1 MNACDIIAASLAPY
15 WLPAGE
21 KTGDAATDAQRAI
34 ARRYRKADGAKATQ
48 FNTGGLLFRS
58 GSMIAFT
65 ECAPAVVPGPEVS
78 IRPTQGVRNAL
89 IADFRANGPP
99 LLVVEF
105 SKGAND
111 PKRWICS
118 TADEVVFNGP
128 EGPEAR
134 VLMEDVRFI
143 AALPGD
149 QGAWKKR
156 AGEYGRV
163 EVDPRLAQR
172 FFEDVEAFAGSLA
185 IDVDTVMANL
195 HRLRRCPGLAF
206 RLAEKEG

>member
-1 MNACDIIAASLAPY
+1 MNACDIIAASLVPY
-15 WLPAGE
+15 WLPADE
-21 KTGDAATDAQRAI
+21 KTGDVVVDAQRAI
-34 ARRYRKADGAKATQ
+34 ARRYRKVGGDKVTQ

-65 ECAPAVVPGPEVS
+65 ECAPSVSPGPEVS
-78 IRPTQGVRNAL
+78 MRSTQGVRNAI
-89 IADFRANGPP
+89 IAELRANGPP
-99 LLVVEF
+99 LLAVEF
-105 SKGAND
+105 RKGAND
-111 PKRWICS
+111 PTRWICS
-118 TADEVVFNGP
+118 TADEVVINGP

-163 EVDPRLAQR
+163 EADPGLAQR
-172 FFEDVEAFAGSLA
+172 FFEDVEAFAGSVG
-185 IDVDTVMANL
+185 IDIDTVMANL
-195 HRLRRCPGLAF
+195 HRLRLCPSLAF

>member
-21 KTGDAATDAQRAI
+21 KTGDPVTDAQRAI

-48 FNTGGLLFRS
+48 FNTGGLLFRR

-78 IRPTQGVRNAL
+78 IRSTQGVRNAL
-89 IADFRANGPP
+89 ISDIRANGPP
-99 LLVVEF
+99 LLAVEF

-111 PKRWICS
+111 PKKWICS
-118 TADEVVFNGP
+118 TA
-128 EGPEAR
+128 
-134 VLMEDVRFI
+134 
-143 AALPGD
+143 
-149 QGAWKKR
+149 
-156 AGEYGRV
+156 V
-163 EVDPRLAQR
+163 EVDPGLAQR

-195 HRLRRCPGLAF
+195 HRLRRCPSLAF